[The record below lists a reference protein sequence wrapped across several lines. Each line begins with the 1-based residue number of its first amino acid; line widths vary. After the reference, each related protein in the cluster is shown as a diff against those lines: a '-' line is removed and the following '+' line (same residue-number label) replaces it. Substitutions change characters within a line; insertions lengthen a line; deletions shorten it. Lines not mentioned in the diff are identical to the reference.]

1 LYARLVQLK
10 DYPFSEVKLS
20 KVKVVIILLILGVL
34 TGLSSFGFTGAAIN
48 GNFSLIHVYFISNLI
63 IISSALLFFYSK
75 LKTFQYIALGL
86 LGIQFTVRV
95 IMLTYVVIDAESG
108 NNGQPQ
114 FVILSTSLIME
125 AFRLLAIYLL
135 ATFKAP
141 AK

>member
-1 LYARLVQLK
+1 
-10 DYPFSEVKLS
+10 LS
-20 KVKVVIILLILGVL
+20 KIKVVIILLILGVL
-34 TGLSSFGFTGAAIN
+34 VALSSFGFTGATIS
-48 GNFSLIHVYFISNLI
+48 GNFSLIHVYFISNVI

-86 LGIQFTVRV
+86 LGIQFSVRV

-114 FVILSTSLIME
+114 FIILSTSLIME
-125 AFRLLAIYLL
+125 ALRLIAIYLL

>member
-1 LYARLVQLK
+1 MYARLGQLK
-10 DYPFSEVKLS
+10 DYLFSEVKLS
-20 KVKVVIILLILGVL
+20 KIKVVIILLILGVL
-34 TGLSSFGFTGAAIN
+34 VALSSFGFTGATIS
-48 GNFSLIHVYFISNLI
+48 GNFSLIHVYFISNVI

-114 FVILSTSLIME
+114 FIILSTSLIME

-135 ATFKAP
+135 ATFKTP